1 MPSDVVRRVLLA
13 YLIERMN
20 ANESWCGETHVQKS
34 VFFLQAL
41 FATPLDYDYVIYKH
55 GPYSF
60 DLHDELTAMRAN
72 TLVELEPNPP
82 YGPRFKPGSL
92 AQGVAAKFSRTRS
105 RYEEQVNF
113 IAQRIAKRD
122 VAELER
128 IATAFFLRREY
139 PDVDDDGLANWITKL
154 KPHISREAA
163 LAGIKEGGRIEQA
176 ADAIASPS

>member
-1 MPSDVVRRVLLA
+1 MPRDIVRRVLLA
-13 YLIERMN
+13 LLIERMN
-20 ANESWCGETHVQKS
+20 AKESWCGETHVQKS

-41 FATPLDYDYVIYKH
+41 FDPPLDYDYVIYKH

-82 YGPRFKPGSL
+82 YGPRFKPGPL
-92 AQGVAAKFSRTRS
+92 AAGVASRFSRTRS
-105 RYEEQVNF
+105 RYEEQVDF

-122 VAELER
+122 VADLER

-139 PDVDDDGLANWITKL
+139 PKVDDDGLADWITKL

-163 LAGIKEGGRIEQA
+163 LAGISEAQLIEQE
-176 ADAIASPS
+176 ASATVRPD